1 MSTPAP
7 PNPPPAPPTPQPP
20 APTPAPPAPTP
31 PAPTPPAP
39 PEPGDN
45 ALQTALNAERARAR
59 DLERQLAEAKA
70 SGMSEADKALAKAK
84 EQGRAEAERAAN
96 LKLAAAE
103 FRAAAAG
110 KIANP
115 DAALTALDL
124 TKLLDDK
131 TGEPDPKAI
140 AKLVD
145 QLAAVPPAPP
155 PPGHVPTGPRT
166 EPANGDRDWLRTIA
180 RTPRRG

>member
-1 MSTPAP
+1 MIAK
-7 PNPPPAPPTPQPP
+7 AREEGR
-20 APTPAPPAPTP
+20 AV
-31 PAPTPPAP
+31 
-39 PEPGDN
+39 
-45 ALQTALNAERARAR
+45 AER
-59 DLERQLAEAKA
+59 E
-70 SGMSEADKALAKAK
+70 
-84 EQGRAEAERAAN
+84 AN

-115 DAALTALDL
+115 DAALSALDL
-124 TKLLDDK
+124 TKLLDAK
-131 TGEPDPKAI
+131 TGDPDPKAI

-155 PPGHVPTGPRT
+155 PPGHVPTGPRG
-166 EPANGDRDWLRTIA
+166 EPANGNTDWLRTIA